1 MKKPRRN
8 RLILL
13 PVCRIIQP
21 MKTIAPPAPV
31 SQRRRAEILK
41 DVAALVAVVVVT
53 AVIYGALFNR
63 ESVLSYSIGYNLY
76 SAERILAGEVP
87 YRDFHTLYP
96 PETLYLNARLFQW
109 FGVSLYTALFGVF
122 VFKTL
127 TVLFIYLS
135 GRELLSRGQ
144 ALAVAALALVWLR
157 PNGPFKAVPMHYGAL
172 F

>member
-1 MKKPRRN
+1 
-8 RLILL
+8 
-13 PVCRIIQP
+13 
-21 MKTIAPPAPV
+21 MKTIAPPALNNQPQ
-31 SQRRRAEILK
+31 SQRAEVIK
-41 DVAALVAVVVVT
+41 DAAACMAVLVVT
-53 AVIYGALFNR
+53 AVVYGAPFNR
-63 ESVLSYSIGYNLY
+63 ESVLSYSLGYNLY
-76 SAERILAGEVP
+76 NAERILAGGVP

-96 PETLYLNARLFQW
+96 PETLYLNPRLFQW
-109 FGVSLYTALFGVF
+109 FGVSLYTALYGVF

-172 F
+172 FLAIALWLLLKHSRRPRAG